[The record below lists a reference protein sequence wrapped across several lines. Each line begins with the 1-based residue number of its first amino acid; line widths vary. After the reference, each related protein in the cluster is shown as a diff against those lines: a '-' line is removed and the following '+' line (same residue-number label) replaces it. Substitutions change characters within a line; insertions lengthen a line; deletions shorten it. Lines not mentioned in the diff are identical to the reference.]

1 MNAHPNR
8 RHREE
13 LSRRWDR
20 RSMNICT
27 RSEAVGHDL
36 RTGHGNRLKPPFTLC
51 HASTFSDWTST
62 QEGSDRTRR
71 DPVAVGARSTIGVP
85 TGAPVHPCLGV
96 RLRIAWLAR
105 LLSLVPDRRRA
116 CAHVRPPACPGAAT
130 LKSAPARKC
139 DDKRAEQAVAA
150 ENRRLTRT
158 TDPTTISYGYGRQ
171 RCRRLRVWRR
181 DRRVRRFGGLQRDN
195 RCLWRC
201 IGNSG
206 AWALR
211 GVGARGARR
220 ARAADQVDR

>member
-1 MNAHPNR
+1 
-8 RHREE
+8 
-13 LSRRWDR
+13 
-20 RSMNICT
+20 MNICT
-27 RSEAVGHDL
+27 RSEAVGHDPP
-36 RTGHGNRLKPPFTLC
+36 NRSWKSFEAAIQFAATPQPSLIGRL
-51 HASTFSDWTST
+51 H
-62 QEGSDRTRR
+62 RR
-71 DPVAVGARSTIGVP
+71 VAIAPAAIRSLWERGARLEYQP
-85 TGAPVHPCLGV
+85 GAPVHPCLGV

-105 LLSLVPDRRRA
+105 LLSLVPNRRRA
-116 CAHVRPPACPGAAT
+116 RAHLRPPAWPGAAT

-201 IGNSG
+201 VGNSG